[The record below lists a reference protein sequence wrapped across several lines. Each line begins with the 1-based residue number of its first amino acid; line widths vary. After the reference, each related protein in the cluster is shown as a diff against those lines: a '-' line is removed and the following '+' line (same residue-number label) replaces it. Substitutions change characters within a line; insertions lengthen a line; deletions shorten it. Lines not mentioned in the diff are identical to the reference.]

1 MVTLDDLLVTAKQ
14 DKRVLG
20 SLFEKY
26 RGYLFLLS
34 KRSLSSEIQPRMDAE
49 DLVQATMLRA
59 ANAFHEFHG
68 ESAGQFYAWL
78 MTIHRN
84 TTIEELSRH
93 SAAKRDVSRDRS
105 LSADSN
111 AATLYWLEPLD
122 GEPTPSVRM
131 MRAEQALR
139 LATALYRLTPD
150 QREAVRLRHL
160 DGCSIQEIAQH
171 LGKTEDSIA
180 GLLKRGLEVLRHYLR
195 A

>member
-1 MVTLDDLLVTAKQ
+1 MTFDDLLVPAKQ
-14 DKRVLG
+14 DKRALG
-20 SLFEKY
+20 SLLERY
-26 RGYLFLLS
+26 RGYLFLIS
-34 KRSLSSEIQPRMDAE
+34 KRSLSSDVQPRMDAE

-59 ANAFHEFHG
+59 ANAFHAFNG
-68 ESAGQFYAWL
+68 DSAGQFYSWL

-93 SAAKRDVSRDRS
+93 SAAKRDASRDRS
-105 LSADSN
+105 LSSDGN
-111 AATLYWLEPLD
+111 TATLYWLEPLD

-160 DGCSIQEIAQH
+160 DGHSVQDIAQE
-171 LGKTEDSIA
+171 LGKSEDSIS
-180 GLLKRGLEVLRHYLR
+180 GLLKRGLEVLRHDLR
-195 A
+195 S